1 MADKLKSDALI
12 TPFMSNARPAA
23 KLVGWAAGISA
34 IGFAASYLTNYK
46 DSGLTASQ
54 DARNNGRFAD
64 VKLLDLDSSSS
75 SRPHGSQS
83 SATRDFLLA
92 AGGVCGLLG
101 VGGGAFGFHGL
112 KRVIAHRG
120 QSTQELLQFWQIATQ
135 YQLYHS
141 AAIVATAALPDR
153 SANAAAGGFLAG
165 AALFSG
171 SIYAYV
177 LTGRKA
183 FQYLTPFG
191 GLSFMAGWGAI
202 ALYHFNAAANNT
214 RLH

>member
-1 MADKLKSDALI
+1 MAEKLKSDALI
-12 TPFMSNARPAA
+12 TPFMSNAKPAA
-23 KLVGWAAGISA
+23 KVVGWAAGIGA
-34 IGFAASYLTNYK
+34 TAFAASYLISHN
-46 DSGLTASQ
+46 DSNSTASE
-54 DARNNGRFAD
+54 DAGNSGRSAD
-64 VKLLDLDSSSS
+64 IKQLDL
-75 SRPHGSQS
+75 SRPYGSPS

-101 VGGGAFGFHGL
+101 VAGGAFGFHGL

-120 QSTQELLQFWQIATQ
+120 QSTQDVVQFWQIATQ

-165 AALFSG
+165 VVLFSG

-202 ALYHFNAAANNT
+202 ALYHFSSAAGNS
-214 RLH
+214 RRR